1 MVQPDVVAG
10 QLQRLESDARLPN
23 VTLLVLLLRVLLS
36 AQRSADE
43 RL

>member
-1 MVQPDVVAG
+1 MVSTRRGGRTAT
-10 QLQRLESDARLPN
+10 RLVSDARLPN

-36 AQRSADE
+36 AQRADE